1 MIGRKDENG
10 PQGDGVNEDVCFTL
24 DATDRHAV
32 CAPEDV
38 YAMTTGSY
46 MQVAKLFTIH
56 TKKFP
61 VWENDILRTSS
72 EVLFLYPF
80 LQKGGEANGYQR
92 QKTKADRHE
101 ANWKAI
107 RASIR

>member
-1 MIGRKDENG
+1 MQTFVLQGNMDWPQDENG

-46 MQVAKLFTIH
+46 MQVAKEVAPTLMARGLQRPNH
-56 TKKFP
+56 Y
-61 VWENDILRTSS
+61 RTGAAS
-72 EVLFLYPF
+72 ERGCHGNRGNRGTSQR
-80 LQKGGEANGYQR
+80 LQ
-92 QKTKADRHE
+92 
-101 ANWKAI
+101 
-107 RASIR
+107 RAGCLQ